1 MRGPSLYSSDI
12 SPLKKDEKINTSE
25 GIARVKPVKNLGT
38 NEAGKKVQ
46 AFTVKKEDGATIT
59 NRFEDGEQTDMSY
72 NPKKMKVKKMR
83 KKRVPKGKIIEPGAT
98 PSYTAPAVTLD
109 KNTQAISDARDNKST
124 AKKIIETLKK
134 IKLPKINKGRKIRK
148 TRNLVTGK
156 MNKTRG

>member
-1 MRGPSLYSSDI
+1 MP
-12 SPLKKDEKINTSE
+12 KDKKINTSE

-46 AFTVKKEDGATIT
+46 AFTVKKKDGATIT
-59 NRFEDGEQTDMSY
+59 NRFEDGEQTDQSY
-72 NPKKMKVKKMR
+72 NPKKMR
-83 KKRVPKGKIIEPGAT
+83 KKKIRKKSIRIPKKLKPVKA

-109 KNTQAISDARDNKST
+109 KKTQAISDARDKKKNRSIG
-124 AKKIIETLKK
+124 KKIVDKVK
-134 IKLPKINKGRKIRK
+134 NIKLPKLKKGRKVRK